1 MDKQVVPH
9 QRRDISP
16 SPSAPDSALTAQH
29 GRSAK
34 TYPWHE
40 GEPQLRV
47 FIAAP
52 VLPPGFG
59 GEQAAVVQDTP
70 RLVPGQRP
78 KTRQPPQPRDR
89 PVSPTPQSTPQ
100 PHMADITSPR
110 QEALKSELR
119 ELLTGLLDQFLAQDG
134 ASAKFERLAALADW
148 ADRYNRTCEDWAAAL
163 KPEVEQYVQRL
174 NLTRQCQLLA
184 NLLARSGQG
193 LQLRDALKDDLC
205 KPRAP
210 ELSVWT
216 APLTLLGV
224 LRAQLVEA
232 MGETPVTGS
241 AWQALALGLR
251 YRKLCDVARAVRGT
265 NLRSMAQLLDAELI
279 DRLKFFH
286 SKYAA
291 IPLEQYSLED
301 ISKWQRLIGS
311 SGLSDEILASQGLP
325 QAARLAAISKRKQED
340 LLTQIEQ
347 ESRWSRM
354 VEGFVRAWIHC
365 LDQIHKTGL
374 DAMPSRLGEIVDEFM
389 QTTSVLMDGDANDWA
404 QSPGDDLHGSSVGET
419 PVQAGWEEFVHHML
433 KNMGTVVSVE
443 RLRLVKVDFQ
453 LRGMEETEESRKA
466 MWQMQKLL
474 DFRQKG
480 NE

>member
-1 MDKQVVPH
+1 
-9 QRRDISP
+9 
-16 SPSAPDSALTAQH
+16 
-29 GRSAK
+29 
-34 TYPWHE
+34 
-40 GEPQLRV
+40 
-47 FIAAP
+47 
-52 VLPPGFG
+52 
-59 GEQAAVVQDTP
+59 
-70 RLVPGQRP
+70 
-78 KTRQPPQPRDR
+78 
-89 PVSPTPQSTPQ
+89 
-100 PHMADITSPR
+100 MADITSPD

-119 ELLTGLLDQFLAQDG
+119 GLLTGLLDQFLAPGG

-148 ADRYNRTCEDWAAAL
+148 ADRYNRTGEDWAAAL

-193 LQLRDALKDDLC
+193 LQLRDVLKDDLC

-241 AWQALALGLR
+241 AWQGLALGLR
-251 YRKLCDVARAVRGT
+251 YRKLCDVARALRGT
-265 NLRSMAQLLDAELI
+265 NLHSLAWRLDAELI

-286 SKYAA
+286 AKYAA

-325 QAARLAAISKRKQED
+325 QVERLAAIGKRKQED

-347 ESRWSRM
+347 ESRWSTM

-365 LDQIHKTGL
+365 LDQIYKTGL

-404 QSPGDDLHGSSVGET
+404 QSRDEDLHGSSVGET
-419 PVQAGWEEFVHHML
+419 PVQAGWEKFVHYML

-443 RLRLVKVDFQ
+443 RRRLVKVYFQ
-453 LRGMEETEESRKA
+453 LRGMEKTEESRKA